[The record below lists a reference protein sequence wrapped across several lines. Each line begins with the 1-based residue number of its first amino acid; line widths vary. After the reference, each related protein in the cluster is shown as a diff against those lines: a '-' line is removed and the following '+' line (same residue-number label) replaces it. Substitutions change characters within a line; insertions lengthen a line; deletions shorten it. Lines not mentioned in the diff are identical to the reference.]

1 MAGGALSTLTATEA
15 RREIERGALSA
26 EEYVT
31 ACLDRIEALDGDV
44 RAFVHLD
51 RAHALGQARSL
62 DEWRRNGHP
71 TGPLHGIPV
80 AVKDI
85 FDTEDFPTEYGSP
98 LFAGHRPRAD
108 ATVVAR
114 LRAAGAVIIGKTVT
128 TEFAYYHPGPTRNP
142 HDLERTP
149 GGSSSG
155 SAAAVAAGMVP
166 LALGS
171 QTNGSVIRPAS
182 FCGVFGA
189 KPTHG
194 LISRGGVL
202 SLSRTLDHVGV
213 FARTLDD
220 VALLLDV
227 LAGHDP
233 RDPDTR
239 PVATPNFRATLAG
252 SPPLPPKFGLLR
264 TPVWEKAEPSTRA
277 IFEDFVAALGDSGGI
292 IELPDVRAEAWDA
305 QQTIMATEM
314 AHNLW
319 KVVDR
324 GSQDASSPRLREFL
338 GQGRQIAAVD
348 YLDAYDLRPRLN
360 ANLAPAF
367 DYYDAIITPAT
378 IGSAPKTLDST
389 GDPLFCTLWTL
400 TGLPALSLPVL
411 QAPDGMPLGLQLVG
425 PAGDDARLLRTAQA
439 LLNRISDNSPE

>member
-1 MAGGALSTLTATEA
+1 MAEAALNTLTATEA

-85 FDTEDFPTEYGSP
+85 FDTEDYPTEYGSP

-128 TEFAYYHPGPTRNP
+128 TEVAYYHPGPTRNP

-264 TPVWEKAEPSTRA
+264 TPAWEKAEPSTRA

>member
-1 MAGGALSTLTATEA
+1 MAEAALSTLTASEA

-44 RAFVHLD
+44 RAFAHLD
-51 RAHALGQARSL
+51 RVHALAQARSL
-62 DEWRRNGHP
+62 DEWRRNGNQ

-80 AVKDI
+80 GVKDI
-85 FDTEDFPTEYGSP
+85 FDTEDYPTEYGSP
-98 LFAGHRPRAD
+98 LFAGHRPSVD

-171 QTNGSVIRPAS
+171 QTNGSMIRPAS

-213 FARTLDD
+213 FARTLEDI
-220 VALLLDV
+220 ALLLDV
-227 LAGHDP
+227 LAGYDP

-239 PVATPNFRATLAG
+239 PVATPNFRATLAEA
-252 SPPLPPKFGLLR
+252 PPLPPRFGLAR
-264 TPVWEKAEPSTRA
+264 TPVWEKAEPTTCA
-277 IFEDFVAALGDSGGI
+277 IFQDVIAALGDAGGI
-292 IELPDVRAEAWDA
+292 VELPEVFAESWDA
-305 QQTIMATEM
+305 QQSVMAAEM
-314 AHNLW
+314 AHNLGQ
-319 KVVDR
+319 VVDR
-324 GSQDASSPRLREFL
+324 GSTDASSPRLREFL
-338 GQGRQIAAVD
+338 ARGRQVRAVD
-348 YLDAYDLRPRLN
+348 YLAARDLRPRLIAGI
-360 ANLAPAF
+360 ANAF
-367 DYYDAIITPAT
+367 DYYDALITPAS
-378 IGSAPKTLDST
+378 IGSAPKSLEST
-389 GDPLFCTLWTL
+389 GDPVFCSLWTL
-400 TGLPALSLPVL
+400 MGLPALSLPIL
-411 QAPDGMPLGLQLVG
+411 QAPDGMPLGLQLIG
-425 PAGDDARLLRTAQA
+425 PANDDARLLRSAQA
-439 LLNRISDNSPE
+439 LINLVSGSTVG